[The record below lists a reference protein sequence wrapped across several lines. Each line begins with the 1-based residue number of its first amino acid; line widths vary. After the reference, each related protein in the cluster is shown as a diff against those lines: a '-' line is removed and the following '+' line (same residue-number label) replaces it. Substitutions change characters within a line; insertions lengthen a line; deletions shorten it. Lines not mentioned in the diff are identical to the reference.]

1 MNKYLQKVSNWIKY
15 WTNKVHIPRYKNVT
29 LYNVG
34 HFYLEAIHKGK
45 IGHRSASI
53 SFRFLTA
60 LFPLCI
66 FLFSIIPFIPIEGL
80 QANLMLG
87 LQKFFPDQI
96 FDFFKDVL
104 NELVNQ
110 KKTVLLSVGFLLS
123 IYFASN
129 AVDALITGLTES
141 HHVNSKR
148 VFWKQKLWSLG
159 LLFIFFILFIFSFLI
174 TSIGQLAI
182 DHYYDDGQIQG
193 GFSYWAFVILKSAL
207 SVFVFMFSISILY
220 NVANTDKVK
229 WKFFNAGA
237 IASTILILLLQQTF
251 GLYITYFGK
260 FDQIYGPIG
269 TGLAFLL
276 FIFYLFFL
284 LIIGFELN
292 TSLEKAYEYKNDPNK
307 AKNKTV
313 EEVKKQLNE

>member
-1 MNKYLQKVSNWIKY
+1 MSKLWRKFTNWAKL
-15 WTNKVHIPRYKNVT
+15 WTNKVPIPRYKNVT
-29 LYNVG
+29 LYNVA
-34 HFYLEAIHKGK
+34 HFYFEALQKGK

-53 SFRFLTA
+53 SFRFLIA

-80 QANLMLG
+80 QSNLMHG
-87 LQKFFPDQI
+87 LQNFFPDQI

-104 NELVNQ
+104 TELINQ
-110 KKTVLLSVGFLLS
+110 KKTVLLSIGFLLS

-141 HHVNSKR
+141 HHVNRKR
-148 VFWKQKLWSLG
+148 IFWKQKLWSLG
-159 LLFIFFILFIFSFLI
+159 LLFIFFLLFILAFLI
-174 TSIGQLAI
+174 SSFGQFVI
-182 DHYYDDGQIQG
+182 EYFYDDGQHNT
-193 GFSYWAFVILKSAL
+193 SYTYWTLIILKSFL
-207 SVFVFMFSISILY
+207 SFLIFMLSISVLY
-220 NVANTDKVK
+220 NVANTDKIK

-237 IASTILILLLQQTF
+237 LASTILIIVLKQTF

-276 FIFYLFFL
+276 FIFYIFFL

-292 TSLEKAYEYKNDPNK
+292 TSLDKAFFYKNTPSKGDEK
-307 AKNKTV
+307 II
-313 EEVKKQLNE
+313 EEVKNKLNE